1 MVISVD
7 HGNKAIK
14 TPHKQF
20 TSGLVISD
28 SKPGFQTDYIFW
40 EGKYYTLTEQRIAYM
55 RDKTEDQRFY
65 ALTLFAIAYEL
76 QQRGVPE
83 TVDPIDITLLVG
95 LPPAHYAQLHTRFE
109 AYFLKQ
115 RQTID
120 FEFNG
125 LYYSIRINQVYSY
138 PQAFAAAVTQY
149 SNLKAYRVAYIIDIG
164 GFTIDILKLRN
175 GQPDLS
181 MVESMEQ
188 GVITLCNRIASACNS
203 MYGRLLEDCDIEDVL
218 LREPTTLPGEV
229 QQLIRTMTNEFL
241 TEFFHFLRERGI
253 DVNTAKCVF
262 IGGGSQLL
270 RSVIERGGH
279 VALPIFIDDI
289 LANAKGYELLRQ
301 IEVQGHGE

>member
-125 LYYSIRINQVYSY
+125 LYYSIRITQVYSY

>member
-40 EGKYYTLTEQRIAYM
+40 DGKYYTLTEQRIAYM

-76 QQRGVPE
+76 EQRGVPE

-95 LPPAHYAQLHTRFE
+95 LPPAHYAQLHARFE

-125 LYYSIRINQVYSY
+125 LYYSIRVNQVYSY

-164 GFTIDILKLRN
+164 GFTIDLLKLRN

-253 DVNTAKCVF
+253 DVTTAKCVF
-262 IGGGSQLL
+262 IGGGSLLL
-270 RSVIERGGH
+270 RNVIEQSNY
-279 VALPIFIDDI
+279 VALPIFIDDV